1 VIVDTKHCPSHLHYL
16 EEEEAFMYK
25 RILVPLDGSE
35 QSEEVLPLVCKFA
48 EVSKAEIVLLR
59 VAEYPYTLYSMCYEY
74 PPSDPALA
82 KTIQNKKK
90 VIYLR
95 VKDYLE
101 QVASTLA
108 IAGVKVTVEV
118 CEGPVVEAILASTDR
133 LHIDLIVLSTC
144 GQSGGTQW
152 VIGSVADRVLRDARI
167 PVVLVRP
174 TPSSLIPIPST
185 MRHVPL
191 SA

>member
-1 VIVDTKHCPSHLHYL
+1 L

-25 RILVPLDGSE
+25 KILVPLDGSE

-48 EVSKAEIVLLR
+48 DVSKAEIVLLR
-59 VAEYPYTLYSMCYEY
+59 VAEYPYALYSMCYEY

-90 VIYLR
+90 IIYLE
-95 VKDYLE
+95 VIDYME

-118 CEGPVVEAILASTDR
+118 CEGPVVEAILASIDR

-144 GQSGGTQW
+144 GKSGGTQW
-152 VIGSVADRVLRDARI
+152 MIGAVADRVLRDAKV
-167 PVVLVRP
+167 PVVLIRP
-174 TPSSLIPIPST
+174 TSRSSILDPPIEH
-185 MRHVPL
+185 RVLL
-191 SA
+191 SV